1 MTQAEALTIL
11 KTGSNVFLTGEPGS
25 GKTHTIREYIRY
37 LRDRGIEPSVTAS
50 TGIAA
55 THLHGMTI
63 HAWSGV
69 GTKSSV
75 SKYDIDTILE
85 RERVVK
91 RLKKATVLIIDEI
104 SMLPR
109 GVLDAVNAILITARG
124 NPLPFGGVQVIFV
137 GDFFQLPP
145 IGEHAEF
152 AFTADAW
159 SAANPV
165 VCYLD
170 EQHRHVDEALTELLS
185 HIRTGTKTA
194 RIMNVLESRQVIPD
208 SGHIP
213 KLFTHNADV
222 DSMNDATL
230 TALPGDAK
238 RFRMTEKG
246 SPHHIEAIKK
256 GCLSPAELVI
266 KKGAAVMFTKNNP
279 EEGFANGTLGVVEA
293 FRRDGVPVVK
303 TRDGKTIDVP
313 FMEWTLE
320 EEGKVLAKVTQLPL
334 RLAWAITIHKSQGM
348 SLDAAYIDLSK
359 AFEYGQGYVALSRIR
374 TIEGLYLVG
383 FNERA
388 LEVHPLVR
396 DTDAVVKEESHQA
409 RRMFM
414 SMSKEEIDTLHVRSI
429 TAMGGTVGLSPQKSK
444 KKLSTTEETLQLLRT
459 GKTPAEIAKAR
470 GMTVRTIIGHL
481 DALNKKGALL
491 AADMATLS
499 ALFDADDLAHIHSA
513 FKKLGTEK
521 LTPVY
526 THLKEVYD
534 FDTLSLA
541 RATYTG

>member
-185 HIRTGTKTA
+185 HIRTGIKTA

-414 SMSKEEIDTLHVRSI
+414 SMSKEEIDTLHMRSI

-444 KKLSTTEETLQLLRT
+444 KKLSTAEETLQLLRT

-491 AADMATLS
+491 AADIATLS

>member
-1 MTQAEALTIL
+1 MTQDEALTIL

-37 LRDRGIEPSVTAS
+37 LRDRGVEPSVTAS

-69 GTKSSV
+69 GTKSFV
-75 SKYDIDTILE
+75 TKFDIDTILE

-109 GVLDAVNAILITARG
+109 GVLDAVHAILVTARG

-145 IGEHAEF
+145 IGERAEF
-152 AFTADAW
+152 AFTADSW
-159 SAANPV
+159 SAANPI

-170 EQHRHVDEALTELLS
+170 EQHRHADEALTDLLS
-185 HIRTGTKTA
+185 RIRAGTKTES
-194 RIMNVLESRQVIPD
+194 ILNLLESRQVRPD
-208 SGHIP
+208 SEHIP

-222 DSMNDATL
+222 DSMNEATL
-230 TALPGDAK
+230 TSLPGDAK
-238 RFRMTEKG
+238 SFRMTEKG

-293 FRRDGVPVVK
+293 FKRDGVPVVK

-320 EEGKVLAKVTQLPL
+320 EDGKVLAKVTQLPL

-374 TIEGLYLVG
+374 TINGLYLVG

-396 DTDAVVKEESHQA
+396 DTDAVAKEESDQA

-414 SMSKEEIDTLHVRSI
+414 SMSREEIDALHLRSI

-444 KKLSTTEETLQLLRT
+444 KKVSTSEESLALLRQ
-459 GKTPAEIAKAR
+459 GLTPAQIAKKR
-470 GMTVRTIIGHL
+470 GMTLRTILSHL
-481 DALNKKGALL
+481 ETLGDKGLL
-491 AADMATLS
+491 LS
-499 ALFDADDLAHIHSA
+499 ADIETIKDFFDKDDLDLIHSA
-513 FKKLGTEK
+513 FKKIGKEK
-521 LTPVY
+521 LAPI
-526 THLKEVYD
+526 HEFLKGVYD
-534 FDTLSLA
+534 YDTLALA
-541 RATYTG
+541 RAVFKA

>member
-1 MTQAEALTIL
+1 MTQTEALTIL

-37 LRDRGIEPSVTAS
+37 LRDRGVEPSVTAS

-63 HAWSGV
+63 HAWCGI

-75 SKYDIDTILE
+75 TKFDIDTILE

-104 SMLPR
+104 SMLPKS
-109 GVLDAVNAILITARG
+109 VLDALNAILITARG
-124 NPLPFGGVQVIFV
+124 NPLPFGGVQVVFV

-152 AFTADAW
+152 AFMADSW
-159 SAANPV
+159 KVANPI

-170 EQHRHVDEALTELLS
+170 EQYRHADETLINLLAS
-185 HIRTGTKTA
+185 IRTGIKTHSV
-194 RIMNVLESRQVIPD
+194 ISILESRQIAPD
-208 SGHIP
+208 SQNIP

-222 DSMNDATL
+222 DSMNEATL

-256 GCLSPAELVI
+256 GCLSPAELVV

-279 EEGFANGTLGVVEA
+279 EEGFANGTLGEIEG
-293 FRRDGVPVVK
+293 FRRDGTPIVK
-303 TRDGKTIDVP
+303 TRDGKTIEVP

-348 SLDAAYIDLSK
+348 SLDAAYIDLSR
-359 AFEYGQGYVALSRIR
+359 AFEYGQGYVALSRVR
-374 TIEGLYLVG
+374 TIEGLYLIG

-396 DTDAVVKEESHQA
+396 DTDAVAKEESLQA
-409 RRMFM
+409 RRLFTAM
-414 SMSKEEIDTLHVRSI
+414 SVEEINTLHMRSI
-429 TAMGGTVGLSPQKSK
+429 TAMGGTVGLSPTKTK
-444 KKLSTTEETLQLLRT
+444 KKLSTTEETLSLLRG
-459 GKTPAEIAKAR
+459 GKTPSEIAKVR
-470 GMTVRTIIGHL
+470 GMTVRTIISHL
-481 DALNKKGALL
+481 ETLRTKGALL
-491 AADMATLS
+491 DSDITMLKE
-499 ALFDADDLAHIHSA
+499 LFDADDLSHIHQA
-513 FKKLGTEK
+513 FKKLGKEK
-521 LTPVY
+521 LTPIHE
-526 THLKEVYD
+526 HLQGVYD
-534 FDTLSLA
+534 YETLSLA
-541 RATYTG
+541 RAIFQR